1 MKTCRGIGASFTE
14 KKFPCGIR
22 RNTLMKRTIHVT
34 AREPQYIVN
43 TDVTFAQVSDWFGH
57 MTRDLK
63 LDIVYP
69 EQGDR
74 KSPCII
80 WICGG
85 AWRQMRTS
93 AHLAYLC
100 GLARRGFA
108 AASVEYRTSNE
119 TTFPGQLEDI
129 KAAIRYLRAH
139 AGQYGIDT
147 ERFGV
152 MGESAGAHLAAL
164 AACTGELPEYEK
176 GQYLEYPSSV
186 QAACCWYLPAD
197 LSGLISR
204 TPKERQAATPEALLI
219 GTNPAQDKERA
230 CAASPC
236 SLVTAQTPPFLLLHG
251 TEDQTV
257 PFSQSEQMYDALM
270 LAGVDAEL
278 VAIDG
283 AQHAGIEFFQR
294 EVWDI
299 IREFFKKKLK

>member
-1 MKTCRGIGASFTE
+1 
-14 KKFPCGIR
+14 
-22 RNTLMKRTIHVT
+22 MKRTIHIT
-34 AREPQYIVN
+34 AKEPQYIVN
-43 TDVTFAQVSDWFGH
+43 TSVTFVQVSDWFGH

-69 EQGDR
+69 EQGEK
-74 KSPCII
+74 KSPCIV

-85 AWRQMRTS
+85 AWQQMSTS

-100 GLARRGFA
+100 DLARRGFT

-119 TTFPGQLEDI
+119 VTFPGQLEDV

-152 MGESAGAHLAAL
+152 MGESAGAHLAAM
-164 AACTGELPEYEK
+164 AACTGDLPEYDK
-176 GQYLEYPSSV
+176 GQYLEYSSRV

-197 LSGLISR
+197 LGSMISR
-204 TPKERQAATPEALLI
+204 TPKERQAASPEALLI
-219 GTNPAQDKERA
+219 GANPAQDGERA
-230 CAASPC
+230 RAASPC
-236 SLVTAQTPPFLLLHG
+236 GWVTEQTPPFLLLHG
-251 TEDQTV
+251 TADQTV
-257 PFSQSEQMYDALM
+257 PFSQSEQMYDALKR
-270 LAGVDAEL
+270 AGADAEL
-278 VAIDG
+278 VAIEG

-299 IREFFKKKLK
+299 ISEFFEKKLK

>member
-1 MKTCRGIGASFTE
+1 
-14 KKFPCGIR
+14 
-22 RNTLMKRTIHVT
+22 MKRTIHIT
-34 AREPQYIVN
+34 AKEPQYIVN
-43 TDVTFAQVSDWFGH
+43 TSVTFAQVSDWFGH

-69 EQGDR
+69 EQGEK
-74 KSPCII
+74 KSPCIV

-85 AWRQMRTS
+85 AWQQMSTS

-100 GLARRGFA
+100 ELARRGFT

-119 TTFPGQLEDI
+119 VTFPGQLEDV

-152 MGESAGAHLAAL
+152 MGESAGAHLAAM
-164 AACTGELPEYEK
+164 AACTGDLPEYDK
-176 GQYLEYPSSV
+176 GQYLEYSSRV

-197 LSGLISR
+197 LGSMISR
-204 TPKERQAATPEALLI
+204 TPKERQAASPEALLI
-219 GTNPAQDKERA
+219 GANPAQDGERA
-230 CAASPC
+230 RAASPC
-236 SLVTAQTPPFLLLHG
+236 GWVTEQAPPFLLLHG
-251 TEDQTV
+251 TADQTV
-257 PFSQSEQMYDALM
+257 PFSQSEQMYDALKR
-270 LAGVDAEL
+270 AGVDAEL
-278 VAIDG
+278 IAIEG

-299 IREFFKKKLK
+299 ISEFFEKKLK